1 MHSFIVLSAPGPVAR
16 EATLIHALFAAGM
29 TLFHIRKPGYSE
41 KEVQQ
46 LLTQIDPE
54 YYERIAL
61 HQHHQVAKLAGIK
74 RLHFPERIRLQQQ
87 EQTLQDL
94 KAGDYTLSTSIHD
107 QDSYHRLSGAFA
119 YTFFG
124 PYAPSISKPG
134 YVGTAET
141 KGITGIIKQGT
152 ALIALGG
159 LQASNLREPI
169 STGFD
174 GVAVLGSVWK
184 DEKVTDNFKQLQK
197 IWLTADPV
205 Y

>member
-1 MHSFIVLSAPGPVAR
+1 MHSFIVLSAPGPVAQ

-29 TLFHIRKPGYSE
+29 ALFHIRKPGYSE

-54 YYERIAL
+54 YYDRIAL
-61 HQHHQVAKLAGIK
+61 HQHHQVAKPAGIK

-94 KAGDYTLSTSIHD
+94 IANGYTLSTSIHD
-107 QDSYHRLSGAFA
+107 QDSYYRLSGAFA

-134 YVGTAET
+134 YVGATGT
-141 KGITGIIKQGT
+141 KDITGISKQGT
-152 ALIALGG
+152 ALIAIGG
-159 LQASNLREPI
+159 LQAVNLREPL

-174 GVAVLGSVWK
+174 GIAVLGSVWK